1 MSTLST
7 QQRCPWC
14 GTDPIYTDYHDTE
27 WGVPIHDDQ
36 TLFELLL
43 LEGAQAGLS
52 WITILRKRDNYRKAF
67 DNFDPQKMAR
77 YTQKRH
83 EKLLNNE
90 GIIRNKLKVAAFTKN
105 AIAYLNIINSGT
117 RFSDFLWQFTEHKTI
132 TNQWQEM
139 SEVPAFTDEST
150 AMSKALKKAGFTF
163 VGPTICYAFMQSA
176 GMVNDHLVTCF
187 RYDELKKTT
196 S

>member
-1 MSTLST
+1 MTTHDSTS
-7 QQRCPWC
+7 RCPWC
-14 GTDPIYTDYHDTE
+14 GTDPTYRDYHDKE
-27 WGVPIHDDQ
+27 WGAPIRDNQ

-52 WITILRKRDNYRKAF
+52 WITILRKRDNYRNAF
-67 DNFDPQKMAR
+67 DNFDPEKMAL

-83 EKLLNNE
+83 EKLLTNE
-90 GIIRNKLKVAAFTKN
+90 GIVRNKLKVAAFTKN
-105 AIAYLNIINSGT
+105 AIAYLNIMNSET
-117 RFSDFLWQFTEHKTI
+117 SFSDFLWQFTQGTTI

-139 SEVPAFTDEST
+139 NEVPAYTDEST

-176 GMVNDHLVTCF
+176 GMVNDHLVDCF
-187 RYDELKKTT
+187 RYNEIKNQ
-196 S
+196 